1 MRDAGTVVRARSFL
15 IAVFDAQTRVV
26 VATLWFIG
34 AMLAALAAVL
44 SFMRPGFSP
53 YWVFLIPTVLLLLI
67 AYSLLASRA
76 WAFAVSFVLLV
87 GQVVGVVGT
96 TIELVYGIDS
106 NKATELRA
114 LGFDA
119 RFGVWINLTF
129 SLVSVA
135 VLAMALVR
143 ARRAVV

>member
-1 MRDAGTVVRARSFL
+1 MVRTRNFL
-15 IAVFDAQTRVV
+15 IAVFDAPTRGV
-26 VATLWFIG
+26 VATLWFFG
-34 AMLAALAAVL
+34 ATLAALAALL

-53 YWVFLIPTVLLLLI
+53 YWIFLILSVLLLLI
-67 AYSLLASRA
+67 AYSLLTSRM

-96 TIELVYGIDS
+96 TLELVYGIDS

-119 RFGVWINLTF
+119 RFGVWINLAF
-129 SLVSVA
+129 SVASVA
-135 VLAMALVR
+135 VLAIALIR
-143 ARRAVV
+143 AKRAVV